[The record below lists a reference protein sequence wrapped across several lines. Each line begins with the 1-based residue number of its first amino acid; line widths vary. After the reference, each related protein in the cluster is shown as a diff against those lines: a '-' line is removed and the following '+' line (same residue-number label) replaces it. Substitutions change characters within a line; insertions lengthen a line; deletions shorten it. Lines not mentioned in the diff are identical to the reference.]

1 MVPLHPQNSS
11 ENNADSRENVP
22 VFSCIVYLS
31 SDDCGQVRARVA
43 NLPGLQC
50 VAASEH
56 QALATLVPA
65 FKKRLVELM
74 QTDTPIP
81 WIDPP
86 VASEPEEQ
94 QRYVPV
100 HL

>member
-1 MVPLHPQNSS
+1 MASLHQQDNS
-11 ENNADSRENVP
+11 ENNDRHEQVP
-22 VFSCIVYLS
+22 VFSCIIYVS
-31 SDDCGQVRARVA
+31 SGDDGKVRARVA

-74 QTDTPIP
+74 QTDNPIP
-81 WIDPP
+81 WTDPP
-86 VASEPEEQ
+86 VARGPEEQ